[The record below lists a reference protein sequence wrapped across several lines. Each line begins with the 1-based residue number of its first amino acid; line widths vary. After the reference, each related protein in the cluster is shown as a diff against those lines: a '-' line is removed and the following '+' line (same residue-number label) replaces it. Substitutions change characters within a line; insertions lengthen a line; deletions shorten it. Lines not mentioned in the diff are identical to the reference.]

1 MLSSYVGPLM
11 APSTVQTPATAPSGG
26 SGSGIHLRG
35 AVSQFEGPIVRPA
48 SSGLMGS
55 LYSSGDSG
63 GTALDRLVQVSVSH
77 QHVQRVDECTR
88 ELMMNEMSINALYL
102 HELRWRRSHGDY
114 LSLDE
119 HARALWRPPPA
130 AAASSPVEVSG
141 SAATGSPTGMQPM
154 PDIVEEGS
162 AEERELDT
170 SMIIPS
176 IADRLGNSDL

>member
-88 ELMMNEMSINALYL
+88 ELMMINFHYC
-102 HELRWRRSHGDY
+102 
-114 LSLDE
+114 
-119 HARALWRPPPA
+119 
-130 AAASSPVEVSG
+130 V
-141 SAATGSPTGMQPM
+141 
-154 PDIVEEGS
+154 
-162 AEERELDT
+162 
-170 SMIIPS
+170 
-176 IADRLGNSDL
+176 